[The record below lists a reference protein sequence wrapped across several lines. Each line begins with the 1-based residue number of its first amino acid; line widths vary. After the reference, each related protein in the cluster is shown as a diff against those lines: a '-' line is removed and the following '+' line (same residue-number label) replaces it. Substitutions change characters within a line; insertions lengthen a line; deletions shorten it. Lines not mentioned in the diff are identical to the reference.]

1 MKKRVPW
8 WFVELA
14 VYIALS
20 AMVFVALIIWT
31 WVIWSAIM
39 LLAIVGWNAV
49 WLLAL
54 VIYSLVILLTMLLY
68 WCSQRLL
75 SILKDRRSRRKQF
88 SRRGIRESKY

>member
-31 WVIWSAIM
+31 WVIWSTIM

-75 SILKDRRSRRKQF
+75 SILKDRRSRRKQV
-88 SRRGIRESKY
+88 SRRGIRVSN